1 MNILRKLVGAAAL
14 LSLVAFSL
22 RTEIAFAQG
31 APQTPQ
37 KKTAAKTKPAAASV
51 QSKPVLEPKAIE
63 LLKASCARLAAAHS
77 MSFTAEVTYESP
89 SRIGFPLAY
98 TTKSEVVMQRP
109 NKLRV
114 ITLGDGPASEFYYD
128 GKMMM
133 AYAPAEDLVAVADA
147 PPTLDE
153 TMEVAY
159 HNAAIYFPFDDVI
172 VSDPYKDISD
182 GLRTAFYIGQS
193 NVVGGT
199 TTDMVAYDT
208 GGVFVEAW
216 IGTEDKLPRMLRAI
230 FADDPMK
237 LRHRLELS
245 NWHIDPNVTA
255 DFFTSEKANNAK
267 HIKFARP
274 DAPLPPRAGTNTKPA
289 TKPKSTTTP
298 KPATAPNNS
307 Q

>member
-1 MNILRKLVGAAAL
+1 MNVPRRLSGAAL
-14 LSLVAFSL
+14 LASVVVLSLAAGSSH
-22 RTEIAFAQG
+22 AQSP
-31 APQTPQ
+31 APAAN
-37 KKTAAKTKPAAASV
+37 KKTTPKAKSGATPV
-51 QSKPVLEPKAIE
+51 DTKPVLEPKAIE
-63 LLKASCARLAAAHS
+63 LLKASCARLAGAHS

-89 SRIGFPLAY
+89 SRMGFPLAY

-133 AYAPAEDLVAVADA
+133 AYAPAEDLVAIADA

-159 HNAAIYFPFDDVI
+159 HIAAIYFPFDDVI

-182 GLRTAFYIGQS
+182 DLRTAFYIGQS
-193 NVVGGT
+193 NVVGGI
-199 TTDMVAYDT
+199 TTDMIAYDT
-208 GGVFVEAW
+208 GGVFVQIW
-216 IGTEDKLPRMLRAI
+216 IGAEDKLPRMLRAI
-230 FADDPMK
+230 YSDDPK
-237 LRHRLELS
+237 HLRHRLELS
-245 NWHIDPNVTA
+245 NWHIDPNVSA
-255 DFFTSEKANNAK
+255 DFFTSEKATNAK

-274 DAPLPPRAGTNTKPA
+274 DAPLPPPASAKPKPA
-289 TKPKSTTTP
+289 TKT
-298 KPATAPNNS
+298 KPAPAPASNNS

>member
-1 MNILRKLVGAAAL
+1 MNMIRRLFGAAFL
-14 LSLVAFSL
+14 LSLVALFFDSD
-22 RTEIAFAQG
+22 TACAQ
-31 APQTPQ
+31 AATQAPQ
-37 KKTAAKTKPAAASV
+37 KKTAQKSKSVPATVAT
-51 QSKPVLEPKAIE
+51 KPVLEPKAIA
-63 LLKASCARLAAAHS
+63 LLKASCDRLAAAHS

-89 SRIGFPLAY
+89 SRMGFPLAY
-98 TTKSEVVMQRP
+98 TTKSDVVMQRP
-109 NKLRV
+109 DKLRV

-133 AYAPAEDLVAVADA
+133 AYSPAEDVVAITDA
-147 PPTLDE
+147 PNTLDE

-159 HNAAIYFPFDDVI
+159 HTAAIYFPFDDVI
-172 VSDPYKDISD
+172 VSDPYKDLSED
-182 GLRTAFYIGQS
+182 LRMAFYIGQS

-199 TTDMVAYDT
+199 ITDMVAYDA
-208 GGVFVEAW
+208 GGVFVEIW
-216 IGTEDKLPRMLRAI
+216 IGAEDKLPRILRAI

-255 DFFTSEKANNAK
+255 DFFTSEKATNAK

-274 DAPLPPRAGTNTKPA
+274 DAPLPPPAKAKPKSA
-289 TKPKSTTTP
+289 TKPRPTTTP
-298 KPATAPNNS
+298 NNP

>member
-1 MNILRKLVGAAAL
+1 MNIRRKLRRGALLVSLAAL
-14 LSLVAFSL
+14 SLGAD
-22 RTEIAFAQG
+22 AGYAQST
-31 APQTPQ
+31 TPAA
-37 KKTAAKTKPAAASV
+37 KNKTASKTRPAAAV
-51 QSKPVLEPKAIE
+51 EPKPVLEAKAIE

-89 SRIGFPLAY
+89 SRMGFPLAY

-109 NKLRV
+109 DKLRV

-128 GKMMM
+128 GKRIM

-159 HNAAIYFPFDDVI
+159 HVAAIYFPFDDVI

-182 GLRTAFYIGQS
+182 DLRMAFYIGQS
-193 NVVGGT
+193 TVVGGT
-199 TTDMVAYDT
+199 TTDMIAYDS
-208 GGVFVEAW
+208 GGVFVEIW
-216 IGTEDKLPRMLRAI
+216 IGVEDKLPRMLRAI
-230 FADDPMK
+230 YGDDPNH

-245 NWHIDPNVTA
+245 NWRMDPNVSA
-255 DFFTSEKANNAK
+255 DFFTSEKATNAK

-274 DAPLPPRAGTNTKPA
+274 DAPLPPRAGAKPKPA
-289 TKPKSTTTP
+289 TKA
-298 KPATAPNNS
+298 KPAPAPTSNNS

>member
-1 MNILRKLVGAAAL
+1 MNIPKLFGAAAL
-14 LSLVAFSL
+14 LSLAAFSL
-22 RTEIAFAQG
+22 GTEMALAQG
-31 APQTPQ
+31 ATQTPQ
-37 KKTAAKTKPAAASV
+37 MKTTTKTKPAAAAV
-51 QSKPVLEPKAIE
+51 QTKPVLEPKAIE
-63 LLKASCARLAAAHS
+63 LLKASCARLAAAHA

-89 SRIGFPLAY
+89 SRMGFPLAY
-98 TTKSEVVMQRP
+98 TTKSDVVMQRP
-109 NKLRV
+109 DKLRV

-147 PPTLDE
+147 PSTLDE

-182 GLRTAFYIGQS
+182 DLRMAFYIGQS

-255 DFFTSEKANNAK
+255 DFFTSEKANSAK

-289 TKPKSTTTP
+289 AKPKSTTIP
-298 KPATAPNNS
+298 KPTTAPNNS